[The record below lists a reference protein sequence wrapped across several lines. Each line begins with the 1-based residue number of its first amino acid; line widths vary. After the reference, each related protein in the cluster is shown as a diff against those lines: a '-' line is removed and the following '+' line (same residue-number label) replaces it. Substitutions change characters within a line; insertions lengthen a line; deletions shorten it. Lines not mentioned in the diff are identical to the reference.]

1 MNIFNSFSNI
11 QKEQN
16 MDIDELFEIK
26 SYNSNDQNLLQKE
39 NQKKISKSF
48 SNISI
53 VSNLDKDE
61 VSELKSYNYNY
72 KYTNKPLPSIFAK
85 NKDEYDNNL
94 SDGDVVFNDTN
105 GISQDK
111 TKLENINEIEN
122 KNIKEIYC
130 VEIVNKIDRTSTS
143 LDNIQDNTKKQNCD
157 NNINTNNSIS
167 NEENNNIFIYEE
179 KTVKKNIF
187 KVVYSNN
194 LDNSNNSNFIIFTD
208 GNYDTFSSNMIN
220 EILNDEN
227 NNFKKAKNKKIFSQ
241 IPKKPKKKKK
251 NIQKRKE
258 NSDNIRK
265 KIKARF
271 IKALKNAINLKL
283 KNAGSKYIFQ
293 LLPQSFITNLSKEK
307 NKEILDLSL
316 KEIFLKDF
324 NDKEKGRRADFN
336 KYKYNLSVI
345 DYLENNYNISEKS
358 NFNKIKKMKYSEIFK
373 EYLLSK
379 EFESEI
385 STLKQQKENNKYIKD
400 YIIKARNFIYFFSH

>member
-1 MNIFNSFSNI
+1 MNIINSFSNI

-61 VSELKSYNYNY
+61 VSELKSYNYNC

-143 LDNIQDNTKKQNCD
+143 LDNIQENTKKQNCD

-167 NEENNNIFIYEE
+167 NEENNNIFIYE
-179 KTVKKNIF
+179 
-187 KVVYSNN
+187 
-194 LDNSNNSNFIIFTD
+194 
-208 GNYDTFSSNMIN
+208 
-220 EILNDEN
+220 
-227 NNFKKAKNKKIFSQ
+227 
-241 IPKKPKKKKK
+241 
-251 NIQKRKE
+251 
-258 NSDNIRK
+258 
-265 KIKARF
+265 
-271 IKALKNAINLKL
+271 
-283 KNAGSKYIFQ
+283 
-293 LLPQSFITNLSKEK
+293 
-307 NKEILDLSL
+307 
-316 KEIFLKDF
+316 
-324 NDKEKGRRADFN
+324 
-336 KYKYNLSVI
+336 
-345 DYLENNYNISEKS
+345 
-358 NFNKIKKMKYSEIFK
+358 
-373 EYLLSK
+373 
-379 EFESEI
+379 
-385 STLKQQKENNKYIKD
+385 
-400 YIIKARNFIYFFSH
+400 